1 VEELEKALG
10 AVEDVG
16 VPLGAVEEL
25 GGASSPL
32 LGC

>member
-1 VEELEKALG
+1 VEELGEALG